1 MSVIWGLIVIILLII
16 EFLVINVRY
25 IFFSLSALISLIVSL
40 NNDNF
45 ALQFILFIIL
55 GIVFN
60 ITLHDKFKRYLKKKR
75 ILVSKK

>member
-1 MSVIWGLIVIILLII
+1 MSIIWGLIAIILLII

-25 IFFSLSALISLIVSL
+25 IFFSLSALISLLISL

-45 ALQFILFIIL
+45 ALQFVLFIIL
-55 GIVFN
+55 GLVFN
-60 ITLHDKFKRYLKKKR
+60 ITLHDKLKEYLVKKK